1 MKRAFNVT
9 PSLHENQKMRV
20 PSDNLK
26 TNYFRMKKLLTF
38 TMLLLV
44 VVIAKAQE
52 DMSVVWET
60 KLGHQILH
68 SGTSLEGEHSYA
80 ASDKEMSLF
89 DNNSGKVIW
98 EKSFNEMAPKL
109 RKIDELIPFWHSNT
123 VFLFDRKIGKDQI
136 ACIDLETG
144 KALWTTD
151 KYQDV
156 SEESVTYIAEEDC
169 FAIALKK
176 ELVYI
181 RARTGEELWSTEKF
195 RGVVGQYYFDGTNH
209 TLTMVNFVP
218 SLLGALFSGLKNQIA
233 KIDLKTGEIL
243 WENTYIGRA
252 ERKVISRQFMYNLS
266 VAADKVFLRLNGMQV
281 YDYKTGAKVWSAAFD
296 FTPEHIVGKPI
307 GAKTF
312 GVYGAVADPVV
323 VGQDV
328 YVLDMQSK
336 SSQYVKK
343 YDLNTGKLLWT
354 SPEIKGAKAIPG
366 MSIVGDK
373 VLLQIGGI
381 VEKQYV
387 KITRTTDQVIT
398 EYIIDFEN
406 VNPCG
411 VQALNTSDGKL
422 VWESERFRKGIT
434 NMINF
439 GNNVIVCSGKALYSL
454 DLESGKEKYES
465 PVTKGGVGLATQ
477 IQPFKDDVIVV
488 VGEKGVSTFNATS
501 GDVINSGKYRTSR
514 FEDRVDNILVMK
526 TEGADI
532 GTFDLNTCKYK
543 DFKARKGAMTS
554 LSRDGNY
561 VYVYEKRVVT
571 KLSTH

>member
-1 MKRAFNVT
+1 
-9 PSLHENQKMRV
+9 
-20 PSDNLK
+20 
-26 TNYFRMKKLLTF
+26 MKKLLILAT
-38 TMLLLV
+38 LLIFAFV
-44 VVIAKAQE
+44 AQAQE
-52 DMSVVWET
+52 DMSVIWET

-80 ASDKEMSLF
+80 ASDKEISLF
-89 DNNSGKVIW
+89 DNSTGKVIW
-98 EKSFNEMAPKL
+98 EKRFSEIAPKL
-109 RKIDELIPFWHSNT
+109 NKIDELIPFWNSNT
-123 VFLFDRKIGKDQI
+123 IFLFDRKMGKDQI
-136 ACIDLETG
+136 ACMDLESG
-144 KALWTTD
+144 NVLWTTD

-156 SEESVTYIAEEDC
+156 SDESITYIGEEDC

-195 RGVVGQYYFDGTNH
+195 RGVVGKYYFNGSDH
-209 TLTMVNFVP
+209 TLTMVNFIP

-252 ERKVISRQFMYNLS
+252 ERKVISRQFLYDLS
-266 VAADKVFLRLNGMQV
+266 VANDKVFLRLNGMQV

-296 FTPEHIVGKPI
+296 FTPERIVGKPI

-323 VGQDV
+323 VNQDV
-328 YVLDMQSK
+328 YVLDMQSRSK
-336 SSQYVKK
+336 QYVKK

-354 SPEIKGAKAIPG
+354 SPEIKDAKAIPG
-366 MSIVGDK
+366 LRVIGGK

-381 VEKQYV
+381 VEKQYMKV
-387 KITRTTDQVIT
+387 TRTADQVIT
-398 EYIIDFEN
+398 EYVVDFEN

-411 VQALNTSDGKL
+411 IQALDTSTGKL

-434 NMINF
+434 NMITF
-439 GNNVIVCSGKALYSL
+439 GENVVVSSGKALYSL
-454 DLESGKEKYES
+454 DLSTGKEKYES

-488 VGEKGVSTFNATS
+488 VGEKGVSTFNANN
-501 GDVINSGKYRTSR
+501 GEVINSGKYRTSAL
-514 FEDRVDNILVMK
+514 EDRVGNILIMK
-526 TEGADI
+526 TDKADI

-543 DFKARKGAMTS
+543 DFKARKGAMTT

-561 VYVYEKRVVT
+561 VYVYEKKVVT
-571 KLSTH
+571 KLSTL